1 MRLNSTAENKEKT
14 YDYVKKNF
22 PNLEDSDIQKLISE
36 MKEVDNNCDEKIS
49 DDQTQSV
56 S

>member
-1 MRLNSTAENKEKT
+1 MSKEKT

-36 MKEVDNNCDEKIS
+36 MKEVESSEDKNSEDS
-49 DDQTQSV
+49 TTQNV
-56 S
+56 C